1 MPSAFGAVPLRVWE
15 RPAIFA
21 VLYVEIASNVG
32 NGVVSIVAPAAAIRP
47 LTGAPIEE
55 GPGLESSRWFGAMNL
70 VVGYLLYRCLRNPS
84 ALPLLLE
91 ALLVGD
97 IIYSASLIP
106 FVRAYG
112 SLPGVLAPFVL
123 TAIMFAARL
132 SYLLREDWPA
142 AVAAAGAGAESPT
155 KGLLEAAAPEARS
168 EVRGDE

>member
-1 MPSAFGAVPLRVWE
+1 MLTMQSAWSLREWE

-21 VLYVEIASNVG
+21 VLYVEIVSNVG
-32 NGVVSIVAPAAAIRP
+32 NGIVSIVAPAAALRP
-47 LTGAPIEE
+47 LTSAAIEAC
-55 GPGLESSRWFGAMNL
+55 PGLESTRWFGAMNL

-97 IIYSASLIP
+97 VIYCGSLIP

-142 AVAAAGAGAESPT
+142 AVAAGSSESPT
-155 KGLLEAAAPEARS
+155 RSLLAAAAPEARG
-168 EVRGDE
+168 E